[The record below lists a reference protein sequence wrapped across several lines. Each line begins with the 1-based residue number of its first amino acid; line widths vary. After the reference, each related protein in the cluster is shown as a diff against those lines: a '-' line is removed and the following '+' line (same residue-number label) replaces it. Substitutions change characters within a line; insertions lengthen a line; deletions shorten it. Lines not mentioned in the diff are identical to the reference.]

1 MGIALVNGRFS
12 LEYPDGFHA
21 MDDAEMSRAYGND
34 NPNRWGIWDTD
45 RHIIIAMYW
54 HNPGAVA
61 NTLFGG
67 MADLASLIK
76 RAENHTKKA
85 HKKLGYAFGSF
96 FETAIAGQESRGF
109 TYAYTVSGIPQ
120 AGQSIIFR
128 ESGITYTVQC
138 LTQRDLAEANR
149 SIIEAVLASIR
160 LA

>member
-1 MGIALVNGRFS
+1 ML
-12 LEYPDGFHA
+12 
-21 MDDAEMSRAYGND
+21 
-34 NPNRWGIWDTD
+34 
-45 RHIIIAMYW
+45 HI
-54 HNPGAVA
+54 
-61 NTLFGG
+61 L
-67 MADLASLIK
+67 
-76 RAENHTKKA
+76 
-85 HKKLGYAFGSF
+85 
-96 FETAIAGQESRGF
+96 FETIIAGQESRGF